1 MIKNGSYLLKKLN
14 KIKFSIL
21 LVLISFLFGCKSVPQ
36 KTYVEPLNLL
46 DNESFFYVSIPSQ
59 VDSELLNRILVNNI
73 QSLSEKDADLISSR
87 IQHVYCGLI
96 KNKQGTQIQASIKA
110 DVPSSFIPKIFTKK
124 NGWENNPIQIQD
136 SEQSYNCYS
145 NGNVNISFPS
155 SNIVCLGRGMQ
166 YMLNTYDV
174 LSNEIPAEGD
184 IITNKSELPDDL
196 YNYLLN
202 ANDEIRFYANKPQS
216 FLSVLTGASLD
227 LKLIQVYGSFV
238 VDPKHES
245 QYILDLHFDFKNE
258 KYLRAGKGLLFLA
271 FGLTNGQIEVLESNK
286 LVVKGIKIKKEQL
299 YKILTIG
306 A

>member
-59 VDSELLNRILVNNI
+59 VDPELLNRILVNNI

-124 NGWENNPIQIQD
+124 IQI
-136 SEQSYNCYS
+136 
-145 NGNVNISFPS
+145 
-155 SNIVCLGRGMQ
+155 
-166 YMLNTYDV
+166 
-174 LSNEIPAEGD
+174 
-184 IITNKSELPDDL
+184 
-196 YNYLLN
+196 
-202 ANDEIRFYANKPQS
+202 
-216 FLSVLTGASLD
+216 
-227 LKLIQVYGSFV
+227 
-238 VDPKHES
+238 ES
-245 QYILDLHFDFKNE
+245 
-258 KYLRAGKGLLFLA
+258 
-271 FGLTNGQIEVLESNK
+271 
-286 LVVKGIKIKKEQL
+286 GIN
-299 YKILTIG
+299 
-306 A
+306 